1 MWRGFYR
8 FFDLIFFGGGL
19 LLWGVLGLFNEL
31 LYANTIYAFCWG
43 YERMGRGMRK
53 KYVGEGSRESRFM
66 VAYSVLSQYFMD
78 SGRSVVHCSTVE
90 H

>member
-43 YERMGRGMRK
+43 YERMGRETRK
-53 KYVGEGSRESRFM
+53 KYVEEGSRESRFM

-78 SGRSVVHCSTVE
+78 SGRSVVHCSIVE